1 LGCIPHNSF
10 QNLKRLEFN
19 KVPRL
24 KKWVESSPCHS
35 FPHLEVLVV
44 KHCSELTE
52 LSFSHSACCQ
62 RQEDVKVNW
71 FRKLNM
77 LVIEDCPKLLSFA
90 PVPWTSS
97 MCDIRIQ
104 GVGLGFRRLLFGKN
118 ICCSGYGLEIDGK
131 DDLDSTSW
139 SWELLAFDNLTELK
153 MLLMNRCPPLPL
165 HHLQTL
171 SSPKGP

>member
-104 GVGLGFRRLLFGKN
+104 GVGLGFWGLWLSKE
-118 ICCSGYGLEIDGK
+118 SYYGYSLEVDGK

-139 SWELLAFDNLTELK
+139 SWDLLAFDNLTELK
-153 MLLMNRCPPLPL
+153 RLEMNRCPPLPL